1 MKNIPEGINSLGKDA
16 KEWISDLEDRIAEII
31 QAKQQK
37 EKKNYV
43 RQGEGLLGQ
52 H

>member
-16 KEWISDLEDRIAEII
+16 KEWISDLEDRIVEII

-37 EKKNYV
+37 EKKKICKT
-43 RQGEGLLGQ
+43 G
-52 H
+52 